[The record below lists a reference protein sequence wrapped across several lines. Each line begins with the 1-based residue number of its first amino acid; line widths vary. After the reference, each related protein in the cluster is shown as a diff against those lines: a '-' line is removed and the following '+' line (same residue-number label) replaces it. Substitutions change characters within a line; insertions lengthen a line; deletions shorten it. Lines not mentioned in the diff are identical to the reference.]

1 MCGIIGYI
9 GHRNARDVLI
19 DGLKRLEYR
28 GYDSSGIAVL
38 DGKTVKILRSVGK
51 ISSLERLLEKESI
64 NGGLGI
70 GHTRWAT
77 HGRPSEDNAHPHMV
91 NGVAVVHNGIIENYA
106 ELKNRLI
113 SEGRIF
119 KSETDTEVISHLIEK
134 NLKETPDLFEAVM
147 LTIHNL
153 EGAYAIAV
161 ISQNH
166 PDYFVVAKNFSPLI
180 IGLGDDEN
188 FVASDIPALL
198 PYTHRIITLSE
209 NEIARV
215 SRDKVEVFNIKRKEK
230 VVPEVKIVDM
240 SPAVAEKEGHKHFM
254 HKEIFETPKVFTDT
268 MLGRIDRQN
277 LRFLSDELSLDTST
291 FKRII
296 IVACGTSYHAGLIG
310 KYYFEQISKIPTE
323 AEFASEFR
331 YRNPVLS
338 KDDLAIFISQSG
350 ETADTLG
357 ALKDVKEKGIHTL
370 AICNVMNSSI
380 ARLADS
386 VLYTR
391 AGIEIGVASTKAFVA
406 QTEVLLM
413 LALYFANHKQL
424 LSTEDRERFVTEFY
438 KMPNILKETLR
449 IESYI
454 KEIAPRFIRSKD
466 FIYLGRGINYPV
478 ALEGA
483 LKLKEISYIH
493 AEGYAAGEMKH
504 GPIALIDE
512 DVPVLVIANKGSN
525 LKKIISNILEAK
537 SRGGI
542 LIGIITE
549 GDEETKRLLDYA
561 IEVKDVEEFFQP
573 FINSL
578 PLQLIAYH
586 IADMKGTDV
595 DQPRNLAKSVT
606 VE

>member
-1 MCGIIGYI
+1 MCGIVGYI
-9 GHRNARDVLI
+9 GSRNAKDVII

-38 DGKTVKILRSVGK
+38 SDGKMRVVRSVGK
-51 ISSLERLLEKESI
+51 ISSLESLIEKEEI
-64 NGGLGI
+64 NGTIGI

-77 HGRPSEDNAHPHMV
+77 HGRPTENNAHPHIV

-106 ELKNRLI
+106 ILKDSLI
-113 SEGRIF
+113 KSGHTF
-119 KSETDTEVISHLIEK
+119 SSETDTEVISHLIYGEMSQG
-134 NLKETPDLFEAVM
+134 KELFDAV
-147 LTIHNL
+147 LGAVGAI
-153 EGAYAIAV
+153 EGSYAIAV
-161 ISQNH
+161 LSEREK
-166 PDYFVVAKNFSPLI
+166 DYFVVAKNFSPLI
-180 IGLGDDEN
+180 IGIGEGEN

-198 PYTHRIITLSE
+198 PYTRRIITLQE
-209 NEIARV
+209 YEIAKIY
-215 SRDKVEVFNIKRKEK
+215 RDHIEVYDIRDRKRLN
-230 VVPEVKIVDM
+230 PEIKIVDM
-240 SPAVAEKEGHKHFM
+240 SPVVAEKEGHKHFM

-268 MLGRIDRQN
+268 MLGRINRKD
-277 LRFLSDELSLDTST
+277 ST
-291 FKRII
+291 ISFEEVNIDFKRVGRII
-296 IVACGTSYHAGLIG
+296 IVACGTSYHAGMIG
-310 KYYFEQISKIPTE
+310 RYYLEQLSRIPVE
-323 AEFASEFR
+323 VDYASEFR
-331 YRNPVLS
+331 YRNPVLRE
-338 KDDLAIFISQSG
+338 DDLLIVISQSG

-357 ALKDVKEKGIHTL
+357 ALKDAKERGIRSL

-380 ARLADS
+380 ARLADN
-386 VLYTR
+386 VIYTR

-413 LALYFANHKQL
+413 LAIL
-424 LSTEDRERFVTEFY
+424 LGERNGHLSVQDRRHLVEEFIR
-438 KMPNILKETLR
+438 MPVILKQTLSL
-449 IESYI
+449 EPVI
-454 KEIAPRFIRSKD
+454 KEISSKFVRAKD
-466 FIYLGRGINYPV
+466 FIYLGRGINFPV

-512 DVPVLVIANKGSN
+512 EVPVLVIANRGSN

-542 LIGIITE
+542 LIGIVSK
-549 GDEETKRLLDYA
+549 GDEETRAHLDYY
-561 IEVKDVEEFFQP
+561 IEVEDVNEYFQP
-573 FINSL
+573 FVNSI

-595 DQPRNLAKSVT
+595 DQPRHLAKSVT

>member
-1 MCGIIGYI
+1 MCGIVGYI
-9 GHRNARDVLI
+9 GSRNAKDVII

-38 DGKTVKILRSVGK
+38 SDGKLRVVRSVGK
-51 ISSLERLLEKESI
+51 ISSLESLIEKEEI
-64 NGGLGI
+64 NGTIGI

-77 HGRPSEDNAHPHMV
+77 HGKPTENNAHPHIV

-106 ELKNRLI
+106 ILKDSLI
-113 SEGRIF
+113 KSGHTF
-119 KSETDTEVISHLIEK
+119 SSETDTEVISHLIDREMSQG
-134 NLKETPDLFEAVM
+134 KELFDAV
-147 LTIHNL
+147 LGAIGAI
-153 EGAYAIAV
+153 EGSYAIAV
-161 ISQNH
+161 LSEREK
-166 PDYFVVAKNFSPLI
+166 DYFVVAKNFSPLI
-180 IGLGDDEN
+180 IGIGEGEN

-198 PYTHRIITLSE
+198 PYTRRIITLQE
-209 NEIARV
+209 YEIAKIY
-215 SRDKVEVFNIKRKEK
+215 RDHIEVYYIRDRKRLN
-230 VVPEVKIVDM
+230 PEIKIVDM
-240 SPAVAEKEGHKHFM
+240 SPVVAEKEGHKHFM

-268 MLGRIDRQN
+268 MLGRINRKD
-277 LRFLSDELSLDTST
+277 ST
-291 FKRII
+291 ISFEEVNIDFKRVGRII
-296 IVACGTSYHAGLIG
+296 IVACGTSYHAGMIG
-310 KYYFEQISKIPTE
+310 RYYLEQLSRIPVE
-323 AEFASEFR
+323 VDYASEFR
-331 YRNPVLS
+331 YRNPVLRE
-338 KDDLAIFISQSG
+338 DDLLIVISQSG

-357 ALKDVKEKGIHTL
+357 ALKDAKERGIRSL

-380 ARLADS
+380 ARLADN
-386 VLYTR
+386 VIYTR

-413 LALYFANHKQL
+413 LAILFGERNGH
-424 LSTEDRERFVTEFY
+424 LSVQDRRHLVEEFIR
-438 KMPNILKETLR
+438 MPVILKQTLSL
-449 IESYI
+449 EPVI
-454 KEIAPRFIRSKD
+454 KEISSKFVRAKD
-466 FIYLGRGINYPV
+466 FIYLGRGINFPV

-512 DVPVLVIANKGSN
+512 EVPVLVIANRGSN

-542 LIGIITE
+542 LIGIVSK
-549 GDEETKRLLDYA
+549 GDEETRAHLDYY
-561 IEVKDVEEFFQP
+561 IEVEDVNEYFQP
-573 FINSL
+573 FVNSI

>member
-1 MCGIIGYI
+1 MCGIVGYI
-9 GHRNARDVLI
+9 GSRNAKDVII

-38 DGKTVKILRSVGK
+38 SDGKMRVVRSVGK
-51 ISSLERLLEKESI
+51 ISSLESLIEKEEI
-64 NGGLGI
+64 NGTIGI

-77 HGRPSEDNAHPHMV
+77 HGKPTENNAHPHIV

-106 ELKNRLI
+106 ILKDLLI
-113 SEGRIF
+113 KSGHTF
-119 KSETDTEVISHLIEK
+119 SSETDTEVISHLIYGEMSQG
-134 NLKETPDLFEAVM
+134 KELFDAV
-147 LTIHNL
+147 LGAVGAI
-153 EGAYAIAV
+153 EGSYAIAV
-161 ISQNH
+161 LSEREK
-166 PDYFVVAKNFSPLI
+166 DYFVVAKNFSPLI
-180 IGLGDDEN
+180 IGIGEGEN

-198 PYTHRIITLSE
+198 PYTRRIITLQE
-209 NEIARV
+209 YEIAKIY
-215 SRDKVEVFNIKRKEK
+215 RDHIEVYDIRDRKSLN
-230 VVPEVKIVDM
+230 PEIKIVDM
-240 SPAVAEKEGHKHFM
+240 SPVVAEKEGHKHFM

-268 MLGRIDRQN
+268 MLGRINRKD
-277 LRFLSDELSLDTST
+277 ST
-291 FKRII
+291 ISFEEVNIDFKRVGRII
-296 IVACGTSYHAGLIG
+296 IVACGTSYHAGMIG
-310 KYYFEQISKIPTE
+310 RYYLEQLSRIPVE
-323 AEFASEFR
+323 VDYASEFR
-331 YRNPVLS
+331 YRNPVLRE
-338 KDDLAIFISQSG
+338 DDLIIVISQSG

-357 ALKDVKEKGIHTL
+357 ALKDAKERGIRSL

-380 ARLADS
+380 ARLADN
-386 VLYTR
+386 VIYTR

-413 LALYFANHKQL
+413 LAIL
-424 LSTEDRERFVTEFY
+424 LGERNGHLSVQDRRHLVEEFIR
-438 KMPNILKETLR
+438 MPVILKQTLSL
-449 IESYI
+449 EPEI
-454 KEIAPRFIRSKD
+454 KEISSKFVRAKD
-466 FIYLGRGINYPV
+466 FIYLGRGINFPV

-512 DVPVLVIANKGSN
+512 EVPVLVIANKGSN

-542 LIGIITE
+542 LIGIVSK
-549 GDEETKRLLDYA
+549 GDEETRAHLDYY
-561 IEVKDVEEFFQP
+561 IEVEDVNEYFQP
-573 FINSL
+573 FVNSI

>member
-1 MCGIIGYI
+1 MCGIVGYI
-9 GHRNARDVLI
+9 GSRNAKDVII

-38 DGKTVKILRSVGK
+38 SDGKMRVVRSVGK
-51 ISSLERLLEKESI
+51 ISSLESLIEKEEI
-64 NGGLGI
+64 NGTIGI

-77 HGRPSEDNAHPHMV
+77 HGKPTENNAHPHIV

-106 ELKNRLI
+106 ILKDSLI
-113 SEGRIF
+113 KSGHTF
-119 KSETDTEVISHLIEK
+119 SSETDTEVISHLIDREMSQG
-134 NLKETPDLFEAVM
+134 KELFDAV
-147 LTIHNL
+147 LGAIGAI
-153 EGAYAIAV
+153 EGSYAIAV
-161 ISQNH
+161 LSEREK
-166 PDYFVVAKNFSPLI
+166 DYFVVAKNFSPLI
-180 IGLGDDEN
+180 IGIGEGEN

-198 PYTHRIITLSE
+198 PYTRRIITLQE
-209 NEIARV
+209 YEIAKIY
-215 SRDKVEVFNIKRKEK
+215 RDHIEVYYIRDRKRLN
-230 VVPEVKIVDM
+230 PEIKIVDM
-240 SPAVAEKEGHKHFM
+240 SPVVAEKEGHKHFM

-268 MLGRIDRQN
+268 MLGRINRKD
-277 LRFLSDELSLDTST
+277 ST
-291 FKRII
+291 ISFEEVNIDFKRVGRII
-296 IVACGTSYHAGLIG
+296 IVACGTSYHAGMIG
-310 KYYFEQISKIPTE
+310 RYYLEQLSRIPVE
-323 AEFASEFR
+323 VDYASEFR
-331 YRNPVLS
+331 YRNPVLRE
-338 KDDLAIFISQSG
+338 DDLLIVISQSG

-357 ALKDVKEKGIHTL
+357 ALKDAKERGIRSL

-380 ARLADS
+380 ARLADN
-386 VLYTR
+386 VIYTR

-413 LALYFANHKQL
+413 LAILFGERNGH
-424 LSTEDRERFVTEFY
+424 LSVQDRRHLVEEFIR
-438 KMPNILKETLR
+438 MPVILKQTLSL
-449 IESYI
+449 EPVI
-454 KEIAPRFIRSKD
+454 KEISSKFVRAKD
-466 FIYLGRGINYPV
+466 FIYLGRGINFPV

-512 DVPVLVIANKGSN
+512 EVPVLVIANRGSN

-542 LIGIITE
+542 LIGIVSK
-549 GDEETKRLLDYA
+549 GDEETRAHLDYY
-561 IEVKDVEEFFQP
+561 IEVEDVNEYFQP
-573 FINSL
+573 FVNSI

>member
-1 MCGIIGYI
+1 MCGIVGYI
-9 GHRNARDVLI
+9 GIRNAKDVII

-38 DGKTVKILRSVGK
+38 SDGKMRVVRSVGK
-51 ISSLERLLEKESI
+51 ISSLESLIDKEEI
-64 NGGLGI
+64 NGTIGI

-77 HGRPSEDNAHPHMV
+77 HGRPTENNAHPHIV

-106 ELKNRLI
+106 ILKDSLI
-113 SEGRIF
+113 KSGHTF
-119 KSETDTEVISHLIEK
+119 SSETDTEVISHLIYGEMSQG
-134 NLKETPDLFEAVM
+134 KELFDAV
-147 LTIHNL
+147 LGAVGAI
-153 EGAYAIAV
+153 EGSYAIAV
-161 ISQNH
+161 LSEREK
-166 PDYFVVAKNFSPLI
+166 DYFVVAKNFSPLI
-180 IGLGDDEN
+180 IGIGEGEN

-198 PYTHRIITLSE
+198 PYTRRIITLQE
-209 NEIARV
+209 YEIAKIY
-215 SRDKVEVFNIKRKEK
+215 RDHIEVYDIRDRKRLN
-230 VVPEVKIVDM
+230 PEIKIVDM
-240 SPAVAEKEGHKHFM
+240 SPVVAEKEGHKHFM

-268 MLGRIDRQN
+268 MLGRINRKD
-277 LRFLSDELSLDTST
+277 ST
-291 FKRII
+291 ISFEEVNIDFKRVGRII
-296 IVACGTSYHAGLIG
+296 IVACGTSYHAGMIG
-310 KYYFEQISKIPTE
+310 RYYLEQLSRIPVE
-323 AEFASEFR
+323 VDYASEFR
-331 YRNPVLS
+331 YRNPVLRE
-338 KDDLAIFISQSG
+338 DDLLIVISQSG

-357 ALKDVKEKGIHTL
+357 ALKDAKERGIRSL

-380 ARLADS
+380 ARLADN
-386 VLYTR
+386 VIYTR

-413 LALYFANHKQL
+413 LAIL
-424 LSTEDRERFVTEFY
+424 LGERNSHLSVQDRRHLVEEFIR
-438 KMPNILKETLR
+438 MPVILKQTLSL
-449 IESYI
+449 EPVI
-454 KEIAPRFIRSKD
+454 KEISSKFVRAKD
-466 FIYLGRGINYPV
+466 FIYLGRGINFPV

-512 DVPVLVIANKGSN
+512 EVPVLVIANRGSN

-542 LIGIITE
+542 LIGIVSK
-549 GDEETKRLLDYA
+549 GDEETRAHLDYY
-561 IEVKDVEEFFQP
+561 IEVEDVNEYFQP
-573 FINSL
+573 FVNSI